1 MVGHVTG
8 KGHLVGDDHHG
19 HVLGGKLADDL
30 QDLAGQLWVEGGGG
44 LVEEQDLRLHGQRA
58 GDGYALLLSA
68 GELVGVRVLAVGK
81 AHLLQKLPR
90 VGVDLVLR
98 ALLDQN
104 RGLGD
109 VLQHGVVGKE
119 VEVLKH
125 QAEGGLD
132 AAQLGAAG
140 VDGLAVYVTSGILAQ
155 IGQVAAVHGLQQR
168 GAAQQRALAAARR
181 ADDGHHLTLLHR
193 QGDVVE
199 HLQLPEVLAH
209 VIDFQNF
216 HGARS
221 FHR

>member
-1 MVGHVTG
+1 MVGHVPG
-8 KGHLVGDDHHG
+8 EGHLVGDDHHG
-19 HVLGGKLADDL
+19 HVLGGEVADDL
-30 QDLAGQLWVEGGGG
+30 QDLAGQLGVEGGGG
-44 LVEEQDLRLHGQRA
+44 LVEEQDLRLHGQRT
-58 GDGYALLLSA
+58 GDGHALLLTA
-68 GELVGVRVLAVGK
+68 GELVGVGILAVGK
-81 AHLLQKLPR
+81 AHLLEQLPC

-109 VLQHGVVGKE
+109 VLQHGIVGEE

-140 VDGLAVYVTSGILAQ
+140 EHRLAVDVPGGIFAQ
-155 IGQVAAVHGLQQR
+155 IGQIAAVHGLQQR

-199 HLQLPEVLAH
+199 HLQLPKVLAH
-209 VIDFQNF
+209 MIDFQNF

>member
-1 MVGHVTG
+1 M
-8 KGHLVGDDHHG
+8 
-19 HVLGGKLADDL
+19 
-30 QDLAGQLWVEGGGG
+30 
-44 LVEEQDLRLHGQRA
+44 
-58 GDGYALLLSA
+58 
-68 GELVGVRVLAVGK
+68 
-81 AHLLQKLPR
+81 
-90 VGVDLVLR
+90 
-98 ALLDQN
+98 
-104 RGLGD
+104 
-109 VLQHGVVGKE
+109 GKE

-140 VDGLAVYVTSGILAQ
+140 VDGLAVHVTSGILAQ

-168 GAAQQRALAAARR
+168 GAAQQRALAAARW